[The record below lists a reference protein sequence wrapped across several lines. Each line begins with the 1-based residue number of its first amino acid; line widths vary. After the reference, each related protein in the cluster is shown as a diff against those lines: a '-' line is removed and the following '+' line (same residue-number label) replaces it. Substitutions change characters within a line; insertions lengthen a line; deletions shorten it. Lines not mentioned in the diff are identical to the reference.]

1 MATLFIA
8 DLHLQTEEPAIT
20 AGFLRFL
27 RGEAKSADALYIL
40 GDLFEAWIGDD
51 DPNPLHR
58 EIAAAI
64 KVLVDS
70 GVPCYFIHGN
80 RDFLIG
86 QRYAR
91 ESGMTLL
98 PEEQVLN
105 LYGRNILI
113 MHGDT
118 LCTDDT
124 GYLAFR
130 AKVHT
135 PWIQKVFLA
144 LPLFIRNRI
153 AARMRAGSKAANSSK
168 SMTIMD
174 VNPQAVVKVME
185 KHRVQWLIHGHTHRP
200 DVHSLIANGEPAH
213 RFRRLAQRR
222 IDGQSYAGR
231 CRTDRLPVLTPPRLF
246 AHFPTTQPF
255 SLPVLHAILCAL
267 ESSVFRT
274 TGVLRRMSSRNNPAR
289 VAIVMGS
296 KSDWAT
302 MQFAAEIF
310 EILNVP
316 HHVEVVSA
324 HRTPDK
330 LFSFAESAEENG
342 YEVIIAGAGG
352 AAHLP
357 GMIAAKT
364 LVPVLGV
371 PVQSAALSGV
381 DSLYSIVQMP
391 RGIPV
396 GTLAIGK
403 AGAANAALL
412 AAQILATHDKDLHQR
427 LAEWRKAQT
436 DEVLDNP
443 DPRGAA

>member
-58 EIAAAI
+58 EMAAAI
-64 KVLVDS
+64 HALVDS

-86 QRYAR
+86 KRYAR

-98 PEEQVLN
+98 PEEQVLD
-105 LYGRNILI
+105 LYGRKVLI

-144 LPLFIRNRI
+144 LPLFIRNCI

-174 VNPQAVVKVME
+174 VNPQAVVRVME
-185 KHRVQWLIHGHTHRP
+185 KHDVQWLIHGHTHRP
-200 DVHSLIANGEPAH
+200 DVHSLLANGQPAH
-213 RFRRLAQRR
+213 R
-222 IDGQSYAGR
+222 
-231 CRTDRLPVLTPPRLF
+231 V
-246 AHFPTTQPF
+246 
-255 SLPVLHAILCAL
+255 
-267 ESSVFRT
+267 
-274 TGVLRRMSSRNNPAR
+274 
-289 VAIVMGS
+289 
-296 KSDWAT
+296 
-302 MQFAAEIF
+302 
-310 EILNVP
+310 
-316 HHVEVVSA
+316 
-324 HRTPDK
+324 
-330 LFSFAESAEENG
+330 
-342 YEVIIAGAGG
+342 
-352 AAHLP
+352 
-357 GMIAAKT
+357 
-364 LVPVLGV
+364 VLGAWHTEGSMV
-371 PVQSAALSGV
+371 KVTPEGV
-381 DSLYSIVQMP
+381 ELIAFP
-391 RGIPV
+391 F
-396 GTLAIGK
+396 
-403 AGAANAALL
+403 
-412 AAQILATHDKDLHQR
+412 
-427 LAEWRKAQT
+427 
-436 DEVLDNP
+436 
-443 DPRGAA
+443 

>member
-58 EIAAAI
+58 EMAAAI
-64 KVLVDS
+64 HALVDS

-86 QRYAR
+86 KRYAR

-98 PEEQVLN
+98 PEEQVLD
-105 LYGRNILI
+105 LYGRNVLI

-153 AARMRAGSKAANSSK
+153 AARMRAGSKTANSSK

-174 VNPQAVVKVME
+174 VNPQAVVSVME
-185 KHRVQWLIHGHTHRP
+185 KHGVQWLIHGHTHRP

-213 RFRRLAQRR
+213 R
-222 IDGQSYAGR
+222 
-231 CRTDRLPVLTPPRLF
+231 V
-246 AHFPTTQPF
+246 
-255 SLPVLHAILCAL
+255 
-267 ESSVFRT
+267 
-274 TGVLRRMSSRNNPAR
+274 
-289 VAIVMGS
+289 
-296 KSDWAT
+296 
-302 MQFAAEIF
+302 
-310 EILNVP
+310 
-316 HHVEVVSA
+316 
-324 HRTPDK
+324 
-330 LFSFAESAEENG
+330 
-342 YEVIIAGAGG
+342 
-352 AAHLP
+352 
-357 GMIAAKT
+357 
-364 LVPVLGV
+364 VLGAWHTEGSMV
-371 PVQSAALSGV
+371 KVTPEGV
-381 DSLYSIVQMP
+381 ELIAFP
-391 RGIPV
+391 F
-396 GTLAIGK
+396 
-403 AGAANAALL
+403 
-412 AAQILATHDKDLHQR
+412 
-427 LAEWRKAQT
+427 
-436 DEVLDNP
+436 
-443 DPRGAA
+443 

>member
-58 EIAAAI
+58 EMAAAI
-64 KVLVDS
+64 KALVDS

-98 PEEQVLN
+98 PEEQVLD
-105 LYGRNILI
+105 LYGRNMLI

-174 VNPQAVVKVME
+174 VNPQAVVRVME
-185 KHRVQWLIHGHTHRP
+185 KHDVQWLIHGHTHRP
-200 DVHSLIANGEPAH
+200 DVHSLIANGQPAH
-213 RFRRLAQRR
+213 R
-222 IDGQSYAGR
+222 
-231 CRTDRLPVLTPPRLF
+231 V
-246 AHFPTTQPF
+246 
-255 SLPVLHAILCAL
+255 
-267 ESSVFRT
+267 
-274 TGVLRRMSSRNNPAR
+274 
-289 VAIVMGS
+289 
-296 KSDWAT
+296 
-302 MQFAAEIF
+302 
-310 EILNVP
+310 
-316 HHVEVVSA
+316 
-324 HRTPDK
+324 
-330 LFSFAESAEENG
+330 
-342 YEVIIAGAGG
+342 
-352 AAHLP
+352 
-357 GMIAAKT
+357 
-364 LVPVLGV
+364 VLGAWHTEGSMV
-371 PVQSAALSGV
+371 KVTPEGV
-381 DSLYSIVQMP
+381 ELIAFP
-391 RGIPV
+391 F
-396 GTLAIGK
+396 
-403 AGAANAALL
+403 
-412 AAQILATHDKDLHQR
+412 
-427 LAEWRKAQT
+427 
-436 DEVLDNP
+436 
-443 DPRGAA
+443 